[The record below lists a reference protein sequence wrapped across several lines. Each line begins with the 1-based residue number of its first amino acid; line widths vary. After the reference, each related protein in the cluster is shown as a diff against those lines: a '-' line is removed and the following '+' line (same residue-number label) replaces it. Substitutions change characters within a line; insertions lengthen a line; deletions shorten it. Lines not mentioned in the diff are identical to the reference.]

1 MPFGGAFGD
10 YAMRKAL
17 RHIVD
22 AHKKAKAAEAEQ
34 ANGAAASGQP
44 VAQQAQ
50 QAQLGTGGGA
60 GQANPEQRAVSLLT
74 DLIPAPPRPGEEDW
88 LFQRNMIFG
97 G

>member
-17 RHIVD
+17 RRIVD
-22 AHKKAKAAEAEQ
+22 VHKKAQAAGAEQ
-34 ANGAAASGQP
+34 ANGTAAIGQP

-50 QAQLGTGGGA
+50 QGTGGGA